1 MSIRLLARR
10 GLLLAMLAMVVPG
23 RLLAQ
28 DAVKENCNG
37 EAWDYFKASV
47 TMVGTLSLFAA
58 AVAVTPLSFG
68 AVGFA
73 IEATGNWAEE
83 LDDYMDCRI
92 EVENI
97 DPAPQP

>member
-58 AVAVTPLSFG
+58 TITVAPLNFVALG
-68 AVGFA
+68 VAM
-73 IEATGNWAEE
+73 EATGNWAEE
-83 LDDYMDCRI
+83 LDDYMDCRV

-97 DPAPQP
+97 DPNP